1 MNKTLLIKRLSQSF
15 VDLSEAQLHHMTET
29 TISLLA
35 DALLQKERIEIR
47 GFGRFAVK
55 TYQPRKVHNPR
66 SGRYSSVGARV
77 RPSFKAS
84 KLLLEKLNDKPLS

>member
-15 VDLSEAQLHHMTET
+15 VNLSEAQLHHMTET
-29 TISLLA
+29 VIELLA
-35 DALLQKERIEIR
+35 NAMLQKERIEIR

-55 TYQPRKVHNPR
+55 TYPPRKVHNPR
-66 SGRYSSVGARV
+66 SGRYSTVEARV

-84 KLLLEKLNDKPLS
+84 RVLLSKLNNKTEV